1 MRIAKTDSVT
11 IISPDVVENAFHSG
25 TTDLEAKLHEH
36 RVKDSTGDCRLDDVR
51 SIKTVNTTAA
61 LSALCQKISAIKY
74 ALSPESTLLLSNHI
88 SLQSPKITHRLQ
100 VERVNEL
107 DDVLP
112 FHPVTFR
119 MEIESNVFEIN
130 SFEAVDKLLVA
141 VSHNCFFSLL
151 FRQVYD
157 CLWIISCGNFSYGL
171 K

>member
-1 MRIAKTDSVT
+1 MSPLLAQMSLKMLSTVGPLIWSPSCMSMVLRTRRAIADW
-11 IISPDVVENAFHSG
+11 
-25 TTDLEAKLHEH
+25 TTF
-36 RVKDSTGDCRLDDVR
+36 VR
-51 SIKTVNTTAA
+51 SRQSIQLQHYQLCVKN
-61 LSALCQKISAIKY
+61 LSAIRY
-74 ALSPESTLLLSNHI
+74 TLSPESTLLLSNHI

-119 MEIESNVFEIN
+119 MEIESDVFEII

-141 VSHNCFFSLL
+141 VGHNCFFSILL
-151 FRQVYD
+151 RQVYD
-157 CLWIISCGNFSYGL
+157 CLWIISYGNLTYCL